1 MLSKEEVL
9 EIIFYCDSH
18 KINRSDR
25 LQELGISH
33 WNFFNRVVIILKLR
47 NHVHNKNR

>member
-18 KINRSDR
+18 KINRGYTMFQSFGVA
-25 LQELGISH
+25 EISIE
-33 WNFFNRVVIILKLR
+33 NR
-47 NHVHNKNR
+47 